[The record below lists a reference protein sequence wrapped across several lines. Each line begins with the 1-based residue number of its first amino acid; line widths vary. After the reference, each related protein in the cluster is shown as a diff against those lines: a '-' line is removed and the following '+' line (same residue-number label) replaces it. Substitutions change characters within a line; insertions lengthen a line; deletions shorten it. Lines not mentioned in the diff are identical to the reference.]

1 MFANFTSSSNRRF
14 PSTVK
19 NLKEICKTACS
30 IEELILFWCGLKR
43 IVTIAPVLT
52 EDSIHIEFRFMFK
65 NKIMGVART
74 PLAVL
79 LEQVPLAE
87 PIDDTIL
94 FFDDQSGGRP
104 NEPWYEERSA
114 RLGIVFDKIVGINKS
129 PAQAIGELI
138 ISYLLVGSVVIEC
151 GGVAL
156 DGRGKAEAIH
166 IRLTYMTGHPV
177 VPGWREEVYVPR
189 GELVQ
194 HISANRRQV
203 EEIH

>member
-1 MFANFTSSSNRRF
+1 MFANFTSSSNKRF
-14 PSTVK
+14 PSTIK

-30 IEELILFWCGLKR
+30 IEELLLFWCGLKR
-43 IVTIAPVLT
+43 IVTITPILL
-52 EDSIHIEFRFMFK
+52 EDSILIEFRFMYK
-65 NKIMGVART
+65 NRVMGVART
-74 PLAVL
+74 PLSVL
-79 LEQVPLAE
+79 VDRVPLID

-94 FFDDQSGGRP
+94 FFDDQDGGRP

-114 RLGIVFDKIVGINKS
+114 RLGIVFDKTAGINRS
-129 PAQAIGELI
+129 PADAIAEI
-138 ISYLLVGSVVIEC
+138 ITSYLLVGSVVIEC

-156 DGRGKAEAIH
+156 HGREKPEAIH
-166 IRLTYMTGHPV
+166 IRLTYMTGNTV

-194 HISANRRQV
+194 HIAGQRRQV